1 MKKQSF
7 GKILSFLPAL
17 AMLAAIFSFSAQTG
31 TQSGGL
37 SQTASQWLVAHWR
50 ALTGGDCSPDAIAL
64 QAKAIE
70 FWVRNR
76 IRPAVSEHIAS
87 FWGLSD
93 PPQITHPADTAHL
106 RRCGGR
112 R

>member
-1 MKKQSF
+1 MINEKKHAELRML
-7 GKILSFLPAL
+7 ILIAPPKL
-17 AMLAAIFSFSAQTG
+17 ARRAAELFDRGQVPFQYQFHGQGTVSGELLAGRHRFAGQGHRILGAQG
-31 TQSGGL
+31 
-37 SQTASQWLVAHWR
+37 R
-50 ALTGGDCSPDAIAL
+50 AYD
-64 QAKAIE
+64 
-70 FWVRNR
+70 R
-76 IRPAVSEHIAS
+76 IRPAVSERIAS